1 MTAKPATFRL
11 LFVCLMAISVALP
24 IALISLAKLLLL
36 LCAVAWLVFERRRD
50 AQGPALQVLWTPRV
64 VLLTLLAFAASLLWS
79 TGSDIEPLGPL
90 NKHAKLVLIPV
101 LLFLL
106 RSRREVLFALAAFA
120 LGQVFLLGST
130 GLLLLGIAL
139 PWARS
144 NDAASAYAVFSSYLD
159 QSMISAT
166 FAALC
171 WQLRGLV
178 PGRYGAPIAAALA
191 LLALACVFFV
201 FRSRTGHLIG
211 IAMVSLAL
219 MWELP
224 RRLRAGALLVPLA
237 VALLAVAT
245 VPAVRDRL
253 QVAAQEVQAYAASGN
268 VATSSGIRL
277 NLWQRSLQALAQRP
291 WIGSGVGSW
300 VNEYS
305 QLQDQHAP
313 DSGIEFHS
321 NPHQEFL
328 LWSVELGLPGALLL
342 AGLLAAICR
351 DGARGDSA
359 TRRATLSLVLS
370 LVLACLFNCALYDAL
385 IGDFYCVL
393 IGLLLALAA
402 HPATGGGPRMGASP
416 A

>member
-1 MTAKPATFRL
+1 MTAKPATLRL
-11 LFVCLMAISVALP
+11 LFVCLMAVSVALP
-24 IALISLAKLLLL
+24 IALISLAKLALL
-36 LCAVAWLVFERRRD
+36 LCAVAWLVFERRDRG
-50 AQGPALQVLWTPRV
+50 QSQALQAQWTPRV
-64 VLLTLLAFAASLLWS
+64 VMLALLAFAASLLWS
-79 TGSDIEPLGPL
+79 TGSDIQPLGPL

-106 RSRREVLFALAAFA
+106 RSRREVLLALAAFA

-130 GLLLLGIAL
+130 GLLLLGVAL
-139 PWARS
+139 PWARA

-171 WQLRGLV
+171 WHLRGLV

-211 IAMVSLAL
+211 IAVVSLAL

-253 QVAAQEVQAYAASGN
+253 QTAATEAQAYADSGN
-268 VATSSGIRL
+268 VVTSSGIRL

-300 VNEYS
+300 VHEYS
-305 QLQDQHAP
+305 RLQALHAP

-328 LWSVELGLPGALLL
+328 LWGVELGLPGMLLL

-351 DGARGDSA
+351 DGARGESA

-370 LVLACLFNCALYDAL
+370 LVLASLFNCALYDAL

-393 IGLLLALAA
+393 LGLLLALAA
-402 HPATGGGPRMGASP
+402 YPATGDRQRLDTRA